1 MLAIEASSVEELNS
15 RISQLTRE
23 TLKCAA
29 SDHTCDNEVHER
41 ERETLHHFC
50 IFSFHPCAEAIL
62 IFYVSLQFPFP
73 SLSEPLCE
81 HHGI

>member
-29 SDHTCDNEVHER
+29 SDHTCDNEVRER
-41 ERETLHHFC
+41 ERDPAPFLHIQFSSLRRGHTNLLC
-50 IFSFHPCAEAIL
+50 IVTISISIPK
-62 IFYVSLQFPFP
+62 
-73 SLSEPLCE
+73 
-81 HHGI
+81 